1 MTALLSATDLG
12 LIRGDRRL
20 FGAVAFALEAGELL
34 RIEGHNGSGKTS
46 LLKLIAGLTEPET
59 GEVRWDGEPIRDLG
73 QAYRSNLVW
82 LGHTVGL
89 KGDLTLLEN
98 LRFERAL
105 RPASRRAL
113 SEVLARLRI
122 ETLTGLPLRA
132 LSAGQQRRAALA
144 RLLLSGARLWLLDE
158 PYTNLDRDGRTLV
171 GEVIDEHL
179 AHGGLCVAATHHPLE
194 LGRPLKRLAL
204 S

>member
-12 LIRGDRRL
+12 LTRGERRL
-20 FGAVAFALEAGELL
+20 FGELTFALEPGELL

-59 GEVRWDGEPIRDLG
+59 GDVRWDGRSIRDLG
-73 QAYRSNLVW
+73 QAYRANLVW
-82 LGHTVGL
+82 LGHKVGL

-105 RPASRRAL
+105 RPPSPRVL
-113 SEVLARLRI
+113 SDVLARLELER
-122 ETLTGLPLRA
+122 LTGLPLRA

-158 PYTNLDRDGRTLV
+158 PYTNLDRDGRALI
-171 GEVIDEHL
+171 GDVIDEHL
-179 AHGGLCVAATHHPLE
+179 ARGGLCVTATHQPLDVE
-194 LGRPLKRLAL
+194 RPLKRLAL